1 MICLPGALGDLSIAN
16 GLGSEAHLTGGG
28 VKCDLLLDA
37 GWGVGIACEI
47 FAVTSSSKL
56 SASFSSKRLS
66 SAFCERLRL
75 RLIASPA
82 ASMWGGGFFGE
93 LLLMGMVKSAKPTI
107 NQMDYRTPRT
117 AKRRSADNT
126 ARCSAN
132 KGFGW
137 STNACSMMLIKMRV
151 PGVCCWSNAVDTKK
165 SLANKC
171 AMTKESCNLKE
182 GEHY

>member
-1 MICLPGALGDLSIAN
+1 VICLPGAWGDLSIAS
-16 GLGSEAHLTGGG
+16 GLGSEAHLAGGC

-47 FAVTSSSKL
+47 FTVTSLSKL
-56 SASFSSKRLS
+56 SAPFLSKRLS
-66 SAFCERLRL
+66 TAFCKRSRSQ
-75 RLIASPA
+75 RIALPA
-82 ASMWGGGFFGE
+82 ASMWGGSFFGE

-117 AKRRSADNT
+117 AKRRSADDT

-132 KGFGW
+132 KRFGW
-137 STNACSMMLIKMRV
+137 LTNACSMMLIKMRV

-171 AMTKESCNLKE
+171 ATTKESCNLKK